1 MRAIRY
7 FPWLLCGLLVACS
20 PPSKITLEAK
30 KVASGVEVSGTTSL
44 PDGAQFLVALRKD
57 LSSEPICLALP
68 LVKGHRYRATLKP
81 PVLAP
86 GRYQIRLEFS
96 PKAFSWSNDVLPA
109 VGKNGEKLA
118 GPLVRDSGQGYRIL
132 EVLAPLDLP

>member
-1 MRAIRY
+1 VR
-7 FPWLLCGLLVACS
+7 G
-20 PPSKITLEAK
+20 E
-30 KVASGVEVSGTTSL
+30 TSL

-57 LSSEPICLALP
+57 LSSEPVCLALP
-68 LVKGHRYRATLKP
+68 LVKGHRYQGILKP
-81 PVLAP
+81 PVLAR

-96 PKAFSWSNDVLPA
+96 PKAFAWSKDVLPA

-132 EVLAPLDLP
+132 EVLAPIELP